1 MGEKG
6 RPPLTADTPDILGYV
21 SPNKFVASCGE
32 KGCPTW
38 LLKALYCKESV
49 FFYNLVVGRIC
60 QISQVYQNRF
70 LAACIKS

>member
-6 RPPLTADTPDILGYV
+6 RPLLMQTLRDILGYV
-21 SPNKFVASCGE
+21 SPNKFVASCEE

-38 LLKALYCKESV
+38 LLKALYCKKSV